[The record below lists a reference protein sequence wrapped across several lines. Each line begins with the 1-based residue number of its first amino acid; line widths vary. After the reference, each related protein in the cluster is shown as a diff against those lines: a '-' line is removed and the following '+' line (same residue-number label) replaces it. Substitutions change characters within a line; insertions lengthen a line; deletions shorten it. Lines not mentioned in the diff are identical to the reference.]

1 MTASL
6 SGIFSLQE
14 FTDLGAPLVGGRVYT
29 YTQGTT
35 THKTAYTDKAGSI
48 AHTYTSDGVG
58 GQYIGLNA
66 RGELPASLYLAAGS
80 YDITLK
86 DSTGATI
93 WTRRADPV
101 DDSAS
106 AIRADLASTSDAS
119 KGAGMVGVDLTRN
132 YVAGTIG
139 ALLRE
144 SAVNVRGA
152 PYYAGGV
159 AVNDATAI
167 QAAIDANPS
176 GAIYIPKPP
185 NGARD
190 YSLTSGL
197 SIATAATTWIYGDET
212 LINVTGDITALTVT
226 DVAGV
231 KGGIVG
237 IHFYQTSNTYSS
249 GGKVDFAAAPNSIG
263 IKCRDTFQ
271 FRIINCTVEQFGVG
285 LLLNNYAY
293 WCEGTYLQG
302 VWLRNNKV
310 GWKCLREGSGT
321 DSLSHTQAWGVKI
334 QIPRDNTGGVAGNWC
349 DGLVIDGGGVGALQ
363 IYNAFLNIHFWTGDA
378 ASAPYAGSGNFVKLL
393 NVGRIAG
400 SFLTWTFERYGKINI
415 AASSYIDQPTC
426 HVFMS
431 SLDAAQLEITDANAT
446 GAKFRSYYVGNIS
459 KNLNFPGAF
468 SNWRGSG
475 NAGTYQHGESFSSAT
490 GHHYVNG
497 TGISSHLL
505 THLSGSSNGVFFAAT
520 ADHEGNL
527 GLPHAFVLER
537 GAGFPTLR
545 LTGNASNPGHIKAA
559 ATGAGPTSYTCA
571 QGIGHFYLTGCVS
584 PLTVTLPSDSDAND
598 GQLITI
604 VTDANVA
611 TLSWLAPNGASRAT
625 LPVAATANTPIRA
638 IYSNVDNAWYPA

>member
-1 MTASL
+1 MPTTNPVPSE
-6 SGIFSLQE
+6 SPV
-14 FTDLGAPLVGGRVYT
+14 DLLFNAGKLDEVINGD
-29 YTQGTT
+29 QDS
-35 THKTAYTDKAGSI
+35 YTDRKGVQRLTMHGALKLIGYEVPVAFGAGLSI
-48 AHTYTSDGVG
+48 ARASQTVTNAGLTYHA
-58 GQYIGLNA
+58 N
-66 RGELPASLYLAAGS
+66 PASVPFVTTSTFVSGQWLLISNVTAQDLANAS
-80 YDITLK
+80 
-86 DSTGATI
+86 
-93 WTRRADPV
+93 DPV
-101 DDSAS
+101 
-106 AIRADLASTSDAS
+106 

-167 QAAIDANPS
+167 QTAIDANPS
-176 GAIYIPKPP
+176 GAIYIPNPP
-185 NGARD
+185 NGGRA

-505 THLSGSSNGVFFAAT
+505 THLSGSANGVFFAAT
-520 ADHEGNL
+520 PDHEGSL
-527 GLPHAFVLER
+527 PLPHSYIAER
-537 GAGFPTLR
+537 GAYFPTLR
-545 LTGNASNPGHIKAA
+545 SKSISAAVTG
-559 ATGAGPTSYTCA
+559 TGPTSYTTPQA
-571 QGIGHFYLTGCVS
+571 TAHIRLTGCVS
-584 PLTVTLPSDSDAND
+584 PLTVTLPSEAVAND

-625 LPVAATANTPIRA
+625 LPVTATANVPIRA

>member
-1 MTASL
+1 MSFQFTSGRFKGWASDGTPL
-6 SGIFSLQE
+6 ASGRLYTYASGTTTQKNE
-14 FTDLGAPLVGGRVYT
+14 FTDSGLGTPCA
-29 YTQGTT
+29 
-35 THKTAYTDKAGSI
+35 
-48 AHTYTSDGVG
+48 YTSDGVG
-58 GQYIGLNA
+58 GLYIALDA
-66 RGELPASLYLAAGS
+66 RGEAQLWLGTGAYTFVLN
-80 YDITLK
+80 T
-86 DSTGATI
+86 STGASV
-93 WTRRADPV
+93 WTVDGYQDPSDYALTQLADKT
-101 DDSAS
+101 SA
-106 AIRADLASTSDAS
+106 T
-119 KGAGMVGVDLTRN
+119 KGAGMVGIDLTRS
-132 YVAGTIG
+132 YAAGTIG

-144 SAVNVRGA
+144 CAVNVRGA

-167 QAAIDANPS
+167 QAAIDDN
-176 GAIYIPKPP
+176 P
-185 NGARD
+185 NGAVYIPNPPDGSRD
-190 YSLTSGL
+190 YLLTSGL
-197 SIATAATTWIYGDET
+197 TIASGSTGWVIGDDTYIE
-212 LINVTGDITALTVT
+212 VQGDITAFSVT
-226 DVAGV
+226 DASGV
-231 KGGIVG
+231 KGGIRG
-237 IHFYQTSNTYSS
+237 IHFYNSSNTYRA
-249 GGKVDFAAAPNSIG
+249 GGLVDFAVAPNSVG
-263 IKCRDTFQ
+263 IKVRDSFQ
-271 FRIINCTVEQFGVG
+271 FKIIDCTVEQFGVG
-285 LLLNNYAY
+285 ILLNNYAA
-293 WCEGTYLQG
+293 WCEGTLLQNT
-302 VWLRNNKV
+302 WLRNNKT
-310 GWKCLREGSGT
+310 GLKCLREGSGT

-559 ATGAGPTSYTCA
+559 VTGAGPTSYTCA

-584 PLTVTLPSDSDAND
+584 PLTVTLPSESDAND

-611 TLSWLAPNGASRAT
+611 ALSWLAPNGASRST
-625 LPVAATANTPIRA
+625 LPVVATANTPIRA
-638 IYSNVDNAWYPA
+638 IYSSVDNAWYPA